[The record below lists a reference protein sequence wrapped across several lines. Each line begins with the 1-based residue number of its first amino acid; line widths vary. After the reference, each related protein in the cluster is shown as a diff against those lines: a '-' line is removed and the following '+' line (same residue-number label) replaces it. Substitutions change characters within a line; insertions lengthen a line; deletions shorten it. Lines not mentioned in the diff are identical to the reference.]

1 MKRFRILND
10 KGISL
15 LEVLMALIVFSLGML
30 GLAPLMITAVD
41 GNVISRDNNIASNLI
56 KQQIELYEGMDSIS
70 GIPLDLYEEDVRDG
84 FSRHTIVADN
94 SVDSLI
100 PAGLYRIAVEVSW
113 TDYHD
118 LARTREYSTFLL
130 D

>member
-1 MKRFRILND
+1 MKRLRVQNN

-15 LEVLMALIVFSLGML
+15 LEVLMALIVFTLGML
-30 GLAPLMITAVD
+30 GLAPLMINAVD

-56 KQQIELYEGMDSIS
+56 KQQIELYEGMDSIP
-70 GIPLDLYEEDVRDG
+70 GVPVDFFEEDVRDG
-84 FSRHTIVADN
+84 FSRHTVIEDN
-94 SVDSLI
+94 AVDSLI
-100 PAGLYRIAVEVSW
+100 PTGLYRIAVEVSW

-118 LARTREYSTFLL
+118 VARSREYTTFLL